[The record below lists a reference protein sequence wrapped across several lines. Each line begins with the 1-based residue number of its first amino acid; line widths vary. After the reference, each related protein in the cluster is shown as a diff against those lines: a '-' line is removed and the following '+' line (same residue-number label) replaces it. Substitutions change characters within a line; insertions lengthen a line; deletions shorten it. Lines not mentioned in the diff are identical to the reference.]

1 MNHIKGKGNP
11 SMKAKTKEPAIETNE
26 AKGMLQYI
34 PVKDIFPH
42 PDNPR
47 KDLGD
52 LTELTASIQENGIL
66 QNLTIVPRAG
76 VECMA
81 PAGQYT
87 VLIGHRRLAAAYQ
100 AGLSQVP
107 CVVVSMTIPEQIQ
120 TMLMENMQRMD
131 LTLFE
136 QANGFQMMLDLGGS
150 IKDVAGA
157 TGFSET
163 TIKRRIKLLDLNL
176 DAAKLKATVAR
187 NVSIQDYLELEK
199 VESLK
204 TRNRLL
210 EVIGTNQF
218 ENQLRSA
225 LYDET
230 QARNAAKW
238 IELLS
243 GFAKQVK
250 TDKGYKLLAYI
261 PVSSKTESY
270 QIPKDH
276 QETKYFFCVEDKYGV
291 RLLIKGDDNSA
302 QAILDREKAE
312 REARKAAL
320 AEVTNRA
327 YELRRGFA
335 RDFSPFQIKVHEKAI
350 TEAFVKNTVHGG
362 WTSLDRKTLAFVSGI
377 DMDKYGNAKPETMQQ
392 FMKLYQES
400 PSRGL
405 WLVAYSC
412 MEMPEA
418 AYYDYSLMF
427 KTNERLNNLYDLLE
441 SLGYSISDEEAAL
454 MKGTFEQFRAD
465 ADFEEMQAE
474 YCGDDY
480 AEDEDASDEL
490 PEDEG

>member
-1 MNHIKGKGNP
+1 MSNVKGKGIP
-11 SMKAKTKEPAIETNE
+11 SMKTKTKEPTMEVNE
-26 AKGMLQYI
+26 SKGMLQCVPI
-34 PVKDIFPH
+34 KDIFPH

-52 LTELTASIQENGIL
+52 LTELVSSIQENGIL

-150 IKDVAGA
+150 IKQVAEA

-163 TIKRRIKLLDLNL
+163 TIKRRIKLLDLQL
-176 DAAKLKATVAR
+176 DTEKLKATAAR
-187 NVSIQDYLELEK
+187 NVSIQDFMELEK

-218 ENQLRSA
+218 ENQIRSA
-225 LYDET
+225 LYDEE
-230 QARNAAKW
+230 QARSAAKW
-238 IELLS
+238 VELLS

-250 TDKGYKLLAYI
+250 TDKGYKMVNYI
-261 PVSSKTESY
+261 AVSNKTETY

-276 QETKYFFCVEDKYGV
+276 EETKYFFFVEGRYGI
-291 RLLIKGDDNSA
+291 RLMTKSDDNSA
-302 QAILDREKAE
+302 QAHIEKEKAE
-312 REARKAAL
+312 MAARKAAL
-320 AEVTNRA
+320 VEATNRA

-335 RDFSPFQIKVHEKAI
+335 RDYSAFQIKVHEKAI
-350 TEAFVKNTVHGG
+350 MQAWVKHTVHGG

-377 DMDKYGNAKPETMQQ
+377 DMDKYGDMKPETMQQ

-412 MEMPEA
+412 IESPEA
-418 AYYDYSLMF
+418 GYYDYSLMF
-427 KTNERLNNLYDLLE
+427 KTNERLNKLYDLLE
-441 SLGYSISDEEAAL
+441 NLGYAIGDEEAAL
-454 MKGTFEQFRAD
+454 MKGTFEQFRKAE
-465 ADFEEMQAE
+465 FEEMKAE
-474 YCGDDY
+474 YCGDDDP
-480 AEDEDASDEL
+480 EDNYASDEL